1 MGGAQLAGTLEIVA
15 RQAAAARGAEFDEDS
30 AAAMRMMVERQIDAE
45 SAALF
50 LSARL
55 YDDGVI
61 DPRDTRT
68 VLGMCLSAIA
78 SGPIEG
84 TSNFGVFRM

>member
-1 MGGAQLAGTLEIVA
+1 LEIVA
-15 RQAAAARGAEFDEDS
+15 RQAAAARGQEFDEDS
-30 AAAMRMMVERQIDAE
+30 AKAMRIMVEEQIDRE

-50 LSARL
+50 LSGRL

-68 VLGMCLSAIA
+68 VLGIGLSAVH
-78 SGPIEG
+78 SGPIAGAEG
-84 TSNFGVFRM
+84 FGVFRM